1 MTDDSIKILKK
12 YNHGFYSEKKWNE
25 FLKIGLPTYLNNSN
39 YQFNNIKISQ
49 RENESVKDI
58 IDSLKFMYIPSR
70 YHKDNTIYD
79 VTGKYHASLTT
90 YNILNGF
97 HNYSNLQS
105 NIQYIGG
112 IKNLIPILELYC
124 IINCKLRHK

>member
-1 MTDDSIKILKK
+1 MFICFWVLSID
-12 YNHGFYSEKKWNE
+12 
-25 FLKIGLPTYLNNSN
+25 
-39 YQFNNIKISQ
+39 FNDAIVFSVYPNPKTQEQSLSVSIDKDYGVDIK
-49 RENESVKDI
+49 
-58 IDSLKFMYIPSR
+58 L
-70 YHKDNTIYD
+70 TIYD